1 MLLIKIKFRI
11 FSTSTD
17 RSPIFSHLSNT
28 LEGLT
33 TVRAFN
39 MQENFENKFHQMQ
52 DLHSGQSKGIVI
64 FYIFSLLGSDICLSK
79 KIER

>member
-1 MLLIKIKFRI
+1 MLLIRIRFRI
-11 FSTSTD
+11 FSTLTD

-39 MQENFENKFHQMQ
+39 MQVNFENKFHQMQ
-52 DLHSGQSKGIVI
+52 DLHSGQLKGIVM
-64 FYIFSLLGSDICLSK
+64 FYIFSLLGFDICLSIK
-79 KIER
+79 K

>member
-1 MLLIKIKFRI
+1 MLLIRIRFRI
-11 FSTSTD
+11 FSTVTD

-39 MQENFENKFHQMQ
+39 MQMNFENKFHQMQ
-52 DLHSGQSKGIVI
+52 DLHSGQLKGIVM
-64 FYIFSLLGSDICLSK
+64 FYIFNLLGFNICLSIK
-79 KIER
+79 K